1 MVMPHWQHET
11 RNLAITKAVPVTDID
26 FNQILRESI
35 PQWNQARFLFLEPER
50 WWAPSVQA
58 ELARPG
64 TLPIQARFGS
74 TPSKTSNVTDYRCH
88 SLATTRAIHDQV
100 QAGQVAGIV
109 LITGKQ
115 MRDCLLFLGRLS
127 RLGRPHPPVLLV
139 IPRNAVSL
147 MPTLMESGAASV
159 MIQTVTDI
167 QIADWCRRAADT
179 NHRGVLRSFYSYSG
193 SSR

>member
-1 MVMPHWQHET
+1 M
-11 RNLAITKAVPVTDID
+11 KAGYVTDID
-26 FNQILRESI
+26 CNQILRESI
-35 PQWNQARFLFLEPER
+35 PQWNQACFLFLEPER

-139 IPRNAVSL
+139 IPQNAVSL

-167 QIADWCRRAADT
+167 EIADWCRRAADT
-179 NHRGVLRSFYSYSG
+179 NHRGVL
-193 SSR
+193 